1 MSSAT
6 KRYLCHS
13 SLTRNRTRMPPSET
27 TCARARM
34 SRVASAASNSLRTM
48 SHHSPS
54 RKQMR
59 QSCPHRVAIQS
70 SIYRSRFRR
79 QMMEAAS
86 CRAKLKEV
94 KMPNQRTPVINN
106 RLSATQRTSLRTR
119 EALMRS
125 KAGRTYEFRS
135 NACPTKRLSCKQAV
149 VISRVRQRKP
159 RDASLVMLQVNHRG
173 FLSNLTKSL
182 S

>member
-1 MSSAT
+1 
-6 KRYLCHS
+6 
-13 SLTRNRTRMPPSET
+13 
-27 TCARARM
+27 
-34 SRVASAASNSLRTM
+34 
-48 SHHSPS
+48 
-54 RKQMR
+54 
-59 QSCPHRVAIQS
+59 
-70 SIYRSRFRR
+70 
-79 QMMEAAS
+79 MEAAS

-135 NACPTKRLSCKQAV
+135 NACRTKRLSCKLAV

-159 RDASLVMLQVNHRG
+159 RDASLVMLQVNHR
-173 FLSNLTKSL
+173 
-182 S
+182 